1 MTGGRWSSQTR
12 FIVVL
17 IGLALVGLGVF
28 TTITYH
34 SNSGAAALVA
44 GGVLAVLVGVS
55 GGAAVVVRSAE
66 QETRVASAGK
76 AQLVGDAEGAYDRF
90 VQLLRGYAPQAIEYH
105 EAANTALYEAAGR
118 EGQKLQPVFG
128 YFLGPIAMSRSLI
141 VVDIRAGTGFSLA
154 RMQTTYQALL
164 VGATAPFNAALVI
177 VNGGPDEPILRAV
190 NELSTALDR
199 PVLAVSWRIGD
210 NSDGIAQAIVRINRE
225 IERLGLDNRS
235 GSIDAAAV
243 ERDALALFEPA
254 QQGYQPG
261 YQAQPAQP
269 AQPPPPPP
277 PPQQRPSPRPAPA
290 PPPPPPGQPSGSP
303 APGPPPPSYQPAQ
316 AYQPPSPPPQSD
328 QEQYPTQETRVPAQV
343 PVLVDDLDTLDQ
355 PEEWPNPEPR
365 RRPQPPPRIYDD
377 SASWQRATD
386 LHWRGQLQEAEEA
399 YREIVD
405 SRAHALGWDHPD
417 TLTARDQHATVLRD
431 LDRLAEALVECD
443 EVLTARTRIL
453 GEDHPDT
460 LTSRSHLATI
470 YHQLGDLTRA
480 ETEHQRVMEARTRV
494 LGANH
499 QETLISRSNLAKVYQ
514 DMGELDRAID
524 EHHTV
529 MRARSRLLGPEHR
542 DTLMSRSLLASALHH
557 AGRLV
562 EAEQEHRSVLGSR
575 LRLLGPVHLDTAV
588 SRHRLASVLH
598 DLGRLDEAIAEYRA
612 AQSVYAQL
620 LGANSPFARAAASD
634 LQLAERALR
643 GTQQGSQGQR
653 RNY

>member
-1 MTGGRWSSQTR
+1 MASFTRWIYRGRHGSWETDRHATDLGTSPAVMGTSRRRGPMTGGRWSSQTR

-76 AQLVGDAEGAYDRF
+76 AQLVGDAEGAFDRF

-118 EGQKLQPVFG
+118 EGQKLQPIFG
-128 YFLGPIAMSRSLI
+128 YFLGPIAMSGSLI
-141 VVDIRAGTGFSLA
+141 VVDIRAGTGFSIA

-164 VGATAPFNAALVI
+164 VGSTAPFNAALVI

-199 PVLAVSWRIGD
+199 PVVAVSWRLGD
-210 NSDGIAQAIVRINRE
+210 NSDAIAETIVRILRE
-225 IERLGLDNRS
+225 IERLGLDKRS

-254 QQGYQPG
+254 QQGYQAGPGSSGYQPVGYQPAAASQSAPPAQAGYQPPAQASYQPAAQASYQPAAQASYQPAAQAGYDAGSSQAGFGAAPAQPG
-261 YQAQPAQP
+261 YEAAPAQTSYQPAAAPAQPARRPSPRPQSAPPASSAQGGYQPPAQP
-269 AQPPPPPP
+269 AQPDP
-277 PPQQRPSPRPAPA
+277 
-290 PPPPPPGQPSGSP
+290 
-303 APGPPPPSYQPAQ
+303 
-316 AYQPPSPPPQSD
+316 
-328 QEQYPTQETRVPAQV
+328 EQYLTQETRLPAQV
-343 PVLVDDLDTLDQ
+343 PVLVGEIDTLDH

-405 SRAHALGWDHPD
+405 ARAHALGWDHPD

-514 DMGELDRAID
+514 DM
-524 EHHTV
+524 
-529 MRARSRLLGPEHR
+529 
-542 DTLMSRSLLASALHH
+542 
-557 AGRLV
+557 
-562 EAEQEHRSVLGSR
+562 
-575 LRLLGPVHLDTAV
+575 
-588 SRHRLASVLH
+588 
-598 DLGRLDEAIAEYRA
+598 
-612 AQSVYAQL
+612 
-620 LGANSPFARAAASD
+620 
-634 LQLAERALR
+634 
-643 GTQQGSQGQR
+643 
-653 RNY
+653 